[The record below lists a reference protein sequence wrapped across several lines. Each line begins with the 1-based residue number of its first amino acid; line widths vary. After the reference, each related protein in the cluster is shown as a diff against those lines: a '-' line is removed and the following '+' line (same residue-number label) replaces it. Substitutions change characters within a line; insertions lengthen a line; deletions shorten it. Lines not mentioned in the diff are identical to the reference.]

1 MKTSALGKKIN
12 PRKKGLSLLDPIKR
26 QKDNI
31 KYGIDIWNVY
41 DFMYLNHNKI
51 PQLVVLEIVIPYE
64 SDLIIESKSLK
75 LYLNEFYKKSFSN
88 KENLI
93 KKIKSQLELTIKHPI
108 KIKVLKKFR
117 PEPKYLDLNNTKL
130 KKTKPNT
137 IIKFNGFR
145 SICPVTSQPDFANI
159 YLYLDKSIDVG
170 YLNKY
175 LMSYKEHGGFHEKC
189 IDKIFIDLY
198 SKLKPDHIEVC
209 GRFQR
214 RGGID
219 INPIRGTKKKILF
232 NNFREFN
239 Q

>member
-75 LYLNEFYKKSFSN
+75 LYLWTFREVGHFCEALASDIAQKLFDTLDPKWVKVTN
-88 KENLI
+88 K
-93 KKIKSQLELTIKHPI
+93 Q
-108 KIKVLKKFR
+108 
-117 PEPKYLDLNNTKL
+117 
-130 KKTKPNT
+130 
-137 IIKFNGFR
+137 
-145 SICPVTSQPDFANI
+145 
-159 YLYLDKSIDVG
+159 
-170 YLNKY
+170 
-175 LMSYKEHGGFHEKC
+175 
-189 IDKIFIDLY
+189 
-198 SKLKPDHIEVC
+198 SK
-209 GRFQR
+209 
-214 RGGID
+214 RGGIETTSV
-219 INPIRGTKKKILF
+219 GYC
-232 NNFREFN
+232 E

>member
-1 MKTSALGKKIN
+1 M
-12 PRKKGLSLLDPIKR
+12 
-26 QKDNI
+26 
-31 KYGIDIWNVY
+31 
-41 DFMYLNHNKI
+41 
-51 PQLVVLEIVIPYE
+51 
-64 SDLIIESKSLK
+64 
-75 LYLNEFYKKSFSN
+75 
-88 KENLI
+88 
-93 KKIKSQLELTIKHPI
+93 
-108 KIKVLKKFR
+108 
-117 PEPKYLDLNNTKL
+117 
-130 KKTKPNT
+130 
-137 IIKFNGFR
+137 KFNGFR

-198 SKLKPDHIEVC
+198 SKLQPNHIEVC

>member
-1 MKTSALGKKIN
+1 M
-12 PRKKGLSLLDPIKR
+12 
-26 QKDNI
+26 
-31 KYGIDIWNVY
+31 
-41 DFMYLNHNKI
+41 
-51 PQLVVLEIVIPYE
+51 
-64 SDLIIESKSLK
+64 
-75 LYLNEFYKKSFSN
+75 
-88 KENLI
+88 
-93 KKIKSQLELTIKHPI
+93 
-108 KIKVLKKFR
+108 
-117 PEPKYLDLNNTKL
+117 DLNNTKL

-159 YLYLDKSIDVG
+159 YLYLDKSVDVG

>member
-88 KENLI
+88 KVVLI
-93 KKIKSQLELTIKHPI
+93 KIIKSQLASTIK
-108 KIKVLKKFR
+108 
-117 PEPKYLDLNNTKL
+117 
-130 KKTKPNT
+130 
-137 IIKFNGFR
+137 
-145 SICPVTSQPDFANI
+145 QA
-159 YLYLDKSIDVG
+159 
-170 YLNKY
+170 
-175 LMSYKEHGGFHEKC
+175 
-189 IDKIFIDLY
+189 
-198 SKLKPDHIEVC
+198 
-209 GRFQR
+209 
-214 RGGID
+214 
-219 INPIRGTKKKILF
+219 KKIVEKETNAVWDALELIVSEHPVLLY
-232 NNFREFN
+232 RAPTLH
-239 Q
+239 